1 MIENAL
7 SVIMGTG
14 SLFAWVTS
22 KKFVVKVRYAK
33 VKEKISTIE
42 IIVLGTCLFISID
55 QVFILLL
62 LMYLNRTGIGN
73 NYSTLFCIDS
83 MNINLK
89 KISFSIYYI
98 LLIWPFIY
106 IVSLLSN
113 FFITEAV
120 EQKVVTLLR
129 TGNIKEQLYIIVSA
143 IIVAPIIEELY
154 FRHILY
160 TKVKLHLGI
169 LPSIIICSILFGII
183 HKNVYAYITLF
194 TLSIFLC
201 LIKEISGS
209 TIFPIYVHSI
219 FNIVMVT
226 QIVL

>member
-1 MIENAL
+1 MIGNAL
-7 SVIMGTG
+7 SFIMGTG
-14 SLFAWVTS
+14 SLFAWLTC
-22 KKFVVKVRYAK
+22 KKFIFRVRYAK

-42 IIVLGTCLFISID
+42 IIVLGSLLFISID

-62 LMYLNRTGIGN
+62 LIYLYCAEIENHF
-73 NYSTLFCIDS
+73 SSLFCID
-83 MNINLK
+83 NVNRNLK
-89 KISFSIYYI
+89 KISVSLYCI

>member
-22 KKFVVKVRYAK
+22 KKLVFEVRCAK

-42 IIVLGTCLFISID
+42 IIVLGSFLFISID

-62 LMYLNRTGIGN
+62 LMYIYRARIKN
-73 NYSTLFCIDS
+73 NYSSLFCIDS
-83 MNINLK
+83 VNANLK
-89 KISFSIYYI
+89 KISVSFYYI

-120 EQKVVTLLR
+120 EQNVVSLLR
-129 TGNIKEQLYIIVSA
+129 TGTIKEQLYIILSA

-160 TKVKLHLGI
+160 TKIKLHLGI

-183 HKNVYAYITLF
+183 HKNVYAYTALF

-201 LIKEISGS
+201 VIKEISGS
-209 TIFPIYVHSI
+209 IIFPVYVHSI
-219 FNIVMVT
+219 FNIVMVI
-226 QIVL
+226 QIML

>member
-1 MIENAL
+1 
-7 SVIMGTG
+7 MGTG

-22 KKFVVKVRYAK
+22 KKLVFEVRCAK

-42 IIVLGTCLFISID
+42 IIVLGSLLFISID

-62 LMYLNRTGIGN
+62 LIYLYRAEIENHF
-73 NYSTLFCIDS
+73 SSLFCID
-83 MNINLK
+83 NVNRNLK
-89 KISFSIYYI
+89 KILISLYCI

-120 EQKVVTLLR
+120 EQKVVTILR
-129 TGNIKEQLYIIVSA
+129 TGNVKEQLYIIVSA

-169 LPSIIICSILFGII
+169 LPSIIICSIFFGII

-201 LIKEISGS
+201 VIKEISGS

-219 FNIVMVT
+219 FNFVMVI
-226 QIVL
+226 QIML

>member
-1 MIENAL
+1 
-7 SVIMGTG
+7 MGIG
-14 SLFAWVTS
+14 CLFAWV
-22 KKFVVKVRYAK
+22 KPNKFVFEAKYAK

-42 IIVLGTCLFISID
+42 VIVLGSCLFISID

-62 LMYLNRTGIGN
+62 LMYIYRAKIVI
-73 NYSTLFCIDS
+73 NYSSLFCIDS
-83 MNINLK
+83 VNANLK
-89 KISFSIYYI
+89 KISKSLYYI

-106 IVSLLSN
+106 IASLLSN

-120 EQKVVTLLR
+120 EQNVVSLLR
-129 TGNIKEQLYIIVSA
+129 TGSIKEQLYIIVSA
-143 IIVAPIIEELY
+143 IIVAPIIEEIY

-160 TKVKLHLGI
+160 TKLKLYLGI
-169 LPSIIICSILFGII
+169 LPSIIICSIFFGII

-201 LIKEISGS
+201 VIKEISGS

-219 FNIVMVT
+219 FNIVMII
-226 QIVL
+226 QIML

>member
-7 SVIMGTG
+7 SVIMGTC
-14 SLFAWVTS
+14 SLFAWLTY
-22 KKFVVKVRYAK
+22 KKFVFEVRYAK
-33 VKEKISTIE
+33 IKEKISTIE
-42 IIVLGTCLFISID
+42 IIVLGSLLFISID

-62 LMYLNRTGIGN
+62 LIYLYRAEIENHF
-73 NYSTLFCIDS
+73 SSLFCID
-83 MNINLK
+83 NVNRNLK
-89 KISFSIYYI
+89 KILVSLYCI

-113 FFITEAV
+113 FLITEAV
-120 EQKVVTLLR
+120 EQKVVTILK
-129 TGNIKEQLYIIVSA
+129 TGNVKEQLYIIVSA

-169 LPSIIICSILFGII
+169 LPSIIICSIFFGII

-201 LIKEISGS
+201 VIKEISGS

-219 FNIVMVT
+219 FNIVMVI
-226 QIVL
+226 QIML

>member
-14 SLFAWVTS
+14 SLFVWAMS
-22 KKFVVKVRYAK
+22 KKFLFEVRYAN

-42 IIVLGTCLFISID
+42 IIVLGSFLFISID

-62 LMYLNRTGIGN
+62 IMYLYRVEIEN
-73 NYSTLFCIDS
+73 NYSSLFCMDS
-83 MNINLK
+83 VNANLK
-89 KISFSIYYI
+89 KILVSLYYI

-120 EQKVVTLLR
+120 EQNVVSLLR
-129 TGNIKEQLYIIVSA
+129 TGSIKEQLYIIVSA
-143 IIVAPIIEELY
+143 IIVAPIIEELF

-160 TKVKLHLGI
+160 TKVKLYLGI

-183 HKNVYAYITLF
+183 HKNIYAYITLF

-201 LIKEISGS
+201 VIKEISGS

-219 FNIVMVT
+219 FNIVMVI
-226 QIVL
+226 QIML